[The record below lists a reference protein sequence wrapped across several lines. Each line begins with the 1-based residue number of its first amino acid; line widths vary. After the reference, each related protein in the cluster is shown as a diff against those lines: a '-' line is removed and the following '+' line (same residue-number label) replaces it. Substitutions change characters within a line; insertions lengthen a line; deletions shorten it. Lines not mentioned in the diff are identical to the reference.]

1 MSPLSPLSPTGS
13 TKANLFR
20 NRVPTQLR
28 RCIPLY
34 IACVCVILLV
44 ANLDLFGSLPKPAQ
58 LSKRGGRHSS
68 TSKQAAFPKKIW
80 QSWKVAPFAF
90 EVEQALTART
100 WTDKNPGYR
109 YEVLTDNNDIE
120 YVEEH
125 YGPDGFDRP
134 DIVDM
139 YRNVNATIIKADLLR
154 YMIMYAE
161 GGVYADIDVEDLRPV
176 SRWIPERY
184 DEADIDLVIGVEI
197 DQPHFKNHPI
207 LGKKSMSFCQWT
219 FMSRPGHPVM
229 LKLVENIMAWLKDVA
244 KSQGVSI
251 SEVKLD
257 FDEVIS
263 GTGPS
268 AFTKAVLEVM
278 SARSRSGPITWDTFH
293 DIDESKVVSNILVR
307 DVESFAAGQGHSDSG
322 NHNSRGALVKHHYH
336 ASNWPSRHPRFRHPI
351 FGEVER
357 CNWNIECV
365 MKWDQ
370 DIAAF
375 NSLSPEEQKQEI
387 EKHENLQRL
396 QAQQAEQKA
405 EQQKAVGQLALQIPP
420 QQPFDVPVQQ
430 PPRQEEL
437 KMKHKHQYR

>member
-1 MSPLSPLSPTGS
+1 MSSPIINPLSPLSPTGS
-13 TKANLFR
+13 MKANFFR

-28 RCIPLY
+28 RCMPLY
-34 IACVCVILLV
+34 IACVCVILLI
-44 ANLDLFGSLPKPAQ
+44 ANVDLFGSMPKPIQ
-58 LSKRGGRHSS
+58 LSKRGGRYTT
-68 TSKQAAFPKKIW
+68 TSKRTAFPKKIW

-90 EVEQALTART
+90 EVEQILTART

-109 YEVLTDNNDIE
+109 YEVLTDSNDME

-161 GGVYADIDVEDLRPV
+161 GGIYADIDVEDLRPV

-184 DEADIDLVIGVEI
+184 AEADVDLVIGVEI
-197 DQPHFKNHPI
+197 DQPQFKGHPI

-229 LKLVENIMAWLKDVA
+229 LKLVENIMAWLSDVA

-336 ASNWPSRHPRFRHPI
+336 ASNWPSRHPRFKHPI

-370 DIAAF
+370 DIAGF
-375 NSLSPEEQKQEI
+375 NSLSTEEQNQAI
-387 EKHENLQRL
+387 EKHENLQKL
-396 QAQQAEQKA
+396 QTQQAQQKV
-405 EQQKAVGQLALQIPP
+405 EQQKAVEQAALQIPP
-420 QQPFDVPVQQ
+420 QQPLHIPVEQPAQQ
-430 PPRQEEL
+430 GEL
-437 KMKHKHQYR
+437 KMR

>member
-1 MSPLSPLSPTGS
+1 MSSPIMSPLSPLSPTGS
-13 TKANLFR
+13 KANIFR

-34 IACVCVILLV
+34 IACVCLILLILNV
-44 ANLDLFGSLPKPAQ
+44 DMIGSVPKPVH
-58 LSKRGGRHSS
+58 LSKRSGTRPTRG
-68 TSKQAAFPKKIW
+68 FPKKIW
-80 QSWKVAPFAF
+80 QSWKVAPFSF
-90 EVEQALTART
+90 EGEQILTART
-100 WTDKNPGYR
+100 WTDKNPGFR
-109 YEVLTDNNDIE
+109 YEVLTDTNDME

-125 YGPDGFDRP
+125 YGPEGFDRP

-139 YRNVNATIIKADLLR
+139 YRHVNATIIKADLLR

-184 DEADIDLVIGVEI
+184 KEENLDLVIGVEI
-197 DQPHFKNHPI
+197 DQPHFKDHPI

-219 FMSRPGHPVM
+219 FMSRPHHPVM
-229 LKLVENIMAWLKDVA
+229 LKLVENIMAWLTDVA
-244 KSQGVSI
+244 KTQGVSI
-251 SEVKLD
+251 SEIQLD

-278 SARSRSGPITWDTFH
+278 SSRSRQGPITWDTFH
-293 DIDESKVVSNILVR
+293 DIDESKVVSGILVR

-365 MKWDQ
+365 MMWDQ

-375 NSLSPEEQKQEI
+375 NALSPDEQKQKVE
-387 EKHENLQRL
+387 EHENLQKF
-396 QAQQAEQKA
+396 QQKQSEQKPID
-405 EQQKAVGQLALQIPP
+405 QPLQFPP
-420 QQPFDVPVQQ
+420 QQAIQ
-430 PPRQEEL
+430 PPANQEEL
-437 KMKHKHQYR
+437 KLK